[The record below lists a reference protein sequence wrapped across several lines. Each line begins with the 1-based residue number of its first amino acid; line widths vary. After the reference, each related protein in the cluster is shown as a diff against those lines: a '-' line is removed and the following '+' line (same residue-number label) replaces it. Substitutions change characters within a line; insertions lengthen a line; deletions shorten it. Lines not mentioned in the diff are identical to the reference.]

1 MVLKLSMLTKDEV
14 DYLNKIPKDKKIY
27 IYPFDTKSVDTADEI
42 IKSINSIY
50 PDIEVKHMGASALRI
65 SGQKDLDIYAFSNP
79 TNFGKYLPGLTKI
92 LGEPIHK
99 HETFIEW
106 GFDKNGFSVQ
116 FYLTQKDSPTMQKQF
131 KVFEILKN
139 NPDLLKEYENLKS
152 SLNGKSFKE
161 YQEKKYIFY
170 HKILNQKIK
179 AILFD
184 MVGVLVFKK
193 KNYVPKTK
201 DEINT
206 EEIEKLFNHV
216 DDAKLIKDIKE
227 KLKLSDSE
235 IERAARV
242 MPERFEKFN
251 QLWKVLPILKR
262 KYKLAVINNG
272 NAVAKKYWDKKFGFK
287 EFNIFV
293 NSAIEGVKKP
303 DLKIYLLTCKR
314 LGVKPEECL
323 FMDDTFENIEAA
335 GKLGMETL
343 WWDKEKEKR
352 ILLKEFMQKT
362 WM

>member
-1 MVLKLSMLTKDEV
+1 MLSKDEI
-14 DYLNKIPKDKKIY
+14 DYLEKISKNKKVY
-27 IYPFDTKSVDTADEI
+27 IYPFDPKLIETAEEI
-42 IKSINSIY
+42 IKTINNIY
-50 PDIEVKHMGASALRI
+50 PNLEIKHMGASALKI
-65 SGQKDLDIYAFSNP
+65 SGQNDLDIYAFSNP

-92 LGEPIHK
+92 LGEPIRK

-106 GFDKNGFSVQ
+106 GFDKYGFSVQ
-116 FYLTQKDSPTMQKQF
+116 FYLTQKDSLTMQKQI

-161 YQEKKYIFY
+161 YQVKKYEFY

-242 MPERFEKFN
+242 MPERFERFDA
-251 QLWKVLPILKR
+251 LWKTLLGLKK
-262 KYKLAVINNG
+262 KYKLGVINNG
-272 NAVAKKYWDKKFGFK
+272 NAIAKKYWDKKFSFK
-287 EFNIFV
+287 EFDVFV
-293 NSAIEGVKKP
+293 NSAIEGIRKP
-303 DLKIYLLTCKR
+303 DSKIYLLTCKKINVR
-314 LGVKPEECL
+314 PEECL

-335 GKLGMETL
+335 KRLGMETI
-343 WWDKEKEKR
+343 WWNKAIDKNV
-352 ILLKEFMQKT
+352 LLSEFLKKYGT
-362 WM
+362 